1 MHVCLK
7 EGGIKPTVE
16 SVEMGRTRMNGT
28 RVPNQRIFAEYNVCK
43 DCITAVITPEH
54 EVVKWLE
61 DSGTA
66 YRRVIWQMGSNLI
79 EKVYKLDFKLERLL
93 LANEINAYSELFDL
107 QGTLLPF
114 FYFATSN
121 CPDYNIPVEENLT
134 GIVVENVED
143 NSRFVT
149 LARWKKTT
157 PKRLSQHKNQRVLQN
172 ALKGLSQ
179 IHDRGVV
186 HGAMSEENILVDLYT
201 HCVVFK
207 TFENSMFRR
216 VMKRAVFDRLKL
228 REKDRL
234 RQLLIPTAV

>member
-1 MHVCLK
+1 MNACVPQR
-7 EGGIKPTVE
+7 GDIKPAIKCPELGTAK
-16 SVEMGRTRMNGT
+16 MNET
-28 RVPNQRIFAEYNVCK
+28 RVPNQRILAEYNVCK
-43 DCITAVITPEH
+43 DSITAVITPEH

-66 YRRVIWQMGSNLI
+66 QRRVVFQMGSNLI
-79 EKVYKLDFKLERLL
+79 EKLYKLDFKLERLL

-107 QGTLLPF
+107 QGTLVPF

-121 CPDYNIPVEENLT
+121 LPDYNIPLEENLT
-134 GIVVENVED
+134 GVVVENVED

-149 LARWKKTT
+149 LARWKKTA
-157 PKRLSQHKNQRVLQN
+157 PKRLSQYRNQRVFQN

-186 HGAMSEENILVDLYT
+186 HGAISDENILVDLYT
-201 HCVVFK
+201 HSVVFRN
-207 TFENSMFRR
+207 FENSMFGR
-216 VMKRAVFDRLKL
+216 VMNRAAFAKLKL

-234 RQLLIPTAV
+234 RHSLIPAV